1 MKQLLFLC
9 AITLLFSSCLT
20 QKVVEYK
27 GIENVSYKSENN
39 TPQITFDLVIN
50 NPNNWGLRLSDLN
63 SQVFVADHMIGNAL
77 LQNTIKIKRKSDVYI
92 PISLNLSM
100 SDVIALI
107 PTGLSLFGKK
117 SKVNTAVDGD
127 LVLKKF
133 LFKKKY
139 KVNFKQD
146 ISLDLK

>member
-9 AITLLFSSCLT
+9 TLSLLFSSCLT
-20 QKVVEYK
+20 RKVVEYK
-27 GIENVSYKSENN
+27 GIENVNYKTENN

-63 SQVFVADHMIGNAL
+63 SKVFVADHLIGNAL
-77 LQNTIKIKRKSDVYI
+77 LQKTVKIKRKSDVYI

-107 PTGLSLFGKK
+107 PTGLSLFSKK

-127 LVLKKF
+127 LMLRKF

-146 ISLDLK
+146 VSLDLK

>member
-27 GIENVSYKSENN
+27 GIENVSYKTENN

-77 LQNTIKIKRKSDVYI
+77 LQNTIKIKRKSYVYI

-146 ISLDLK
+146 ITLDLK